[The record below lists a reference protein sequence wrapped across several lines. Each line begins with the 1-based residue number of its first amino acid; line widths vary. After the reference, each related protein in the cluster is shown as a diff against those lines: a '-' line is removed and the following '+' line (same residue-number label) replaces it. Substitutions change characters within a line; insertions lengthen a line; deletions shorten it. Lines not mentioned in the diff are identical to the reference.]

1 MIIWLERFIKISFIA
16 IFVCAIVSTALYIDE
31 DTAKYTKSCE
41 LKGGIVVNTASTR
54 MCIKKENV
62 IIVQ

>member
-16 IFVCAIVSTALYIDE
+16 IFVCAIVSTVYIDE

-62 IIVQ
+62 VIVQ

>member
-1 MIIWLERFIKISFIA
+1 MIIWLERFIKIAFVVIFI
-16 IFVCAIVSTALYIDE
+16 CAIVSIALYIDE

-41 LKGGIVVNTASTR
+41 LKGGMVVNTASTR